1 MQPAGTAACYE
12 RVMDD
17 ATLLAALAADLD
29 AAFETLVRA
38 RQDRL
43 YSIALRL
50 LGDPDEAEDAAQ
62 DCFIGAYRAL
72 GTWDRTRILEL
83 RLDAWLATIVV
94 NAARTRL
101 RRRTTGGRRES
112 LTFLDELDHPAA
124 ARSEGPEAHLARRE
138 AETAWS
144 VRLLALPDRYRAPIV
159 LRHVD
164 GLGYDEIAVALGR
177 PEGTVKAQVHRGLA
191 LLRAMVEAEARADQ
205 GPATRS
211 IPRGDLPDARD
222 LTTTTPSPEL
232 QEIRR

>member
-1 MQPAGTAACYE
+1 MQPAGSPACYE

-17 ATLLAALAADLD
+17 ATILTALATDLD

-43 YSIALRL
+43 YSIALRF
-50 LGDPDEAEDAAQ
+50 LGDPGEAEDAAQ
-62 DCFIGAYRAL
+62 DAFVRAYRAL
-72 GTWDRTRILEL
+72 GTWDRRRILEL

-101 RRRTTGGRRES
+101 RRRTAGGRRES

-144 VRLLALPDRYRAPIV
+144 VRLLALPERYRAPIV

-164 GLGYDEIAVALGR
+164 GLAYDEIAIALDR

-191 LLRAMVEAEARADQ
+191 LLRAMVEAETRGGSATDARPNPPP
-205 GPATRS
+205 GR
-211 IPRGDLPDARD
+211 PDADRRPMTRPPD
-222 LTTTTPSPEL
+222 L
-232 QEIRR
+232 QETRR